1 MKKNRD
7 LDIGSWPDI
16 VRKMYLTM
24 KICVCML
31 ILGLSAVMNSVM
43 WEKSAYSWKTGI

>member
-31 ILGLSAVMNSVM
+31 ILGLSTL
-43 WEKSAYSWKTGI
+43 SAPDAFSDPLNLGCKE

>member
-24 KICVCML
+24 KICVCMENIKPVDPL
-31 ILGLSAVMNSVM
+31 L
-43 WEKSAYSWKTGI
+43 

>member
-31 ILGLSAVMNSVM
+31 ILDCQRYLPGRILRSA
-43 WEKSAYSWKTGI
+43 